1 MWNGWRERKNLY
13 DINIWWDLGKTKIK
27 ELAVWCSKKIT
38 IERNGWIRDLEKQID
53 ILKKKTSHDR
63 GEVKFWRANWW
74 IFRQLLL
81 KVPKID
87 LGSNGVCGGRST
99 RYFYQLEKIH
109 GKDQLWDKI
118 IDQDE
123 NILQGTDYVQ
133 KVQVRFYKDLYA
145 SQELEN
151 YGMTEHNFLSA
162 ESRQL
167 VLESKEKLERYIT
180 LEEITKALS
189 KWWTIK
195 SWSRWNMHRVL

>member
-1 MWNGWRERKNLY
+1 MDIQATVAEGAKNRSRVK
-13 DINIWWDLGKTKIK
+13 WWEEG
-27 ELAVWCSKKIT
+27 
-38 IERNGWIRDLEKQID
+38 G
-53 ILKKKTSHDR
+53 
-63 GEVKFWRANWW
+63 G
-74 IFRQLLL
+74 
-81 KVPKID
+81 
-87 LGSNGVCGGRST
+87 GGRST

-162 ESRQL
+162 ASRQL
-167 VLESKEKLERYIT
+167 VLERYVT
-180 LEEITKALS
+180 FDLTAGWQHHVKTREWYLDFTPFWGHLAS
-189 KWWTIK
+189 
-195 SWSRWNMHRVL
+195 

>member
-1 MWNGWRERKNLY
+1 M
-13 DINIWWDLGKTKIK
+13 DIQATVAEG
-27 ELAVWCSKKIT
+27 A
-38 IERNGWIRDLEKQID
+38 
-53 ILKKKTSHDR
+53 
-63 GEVKFWRANWW
+63 
-74 IFRQLLL
+74 
-81 KVPKID
+81 KID
-87 LGSNGVCGGRST
+87 LGSNGGGGGGGGGRRST

-151 YGMTEHNFLSA
+151 YGMTEHNFLSVA
-162 ESRQL
+162 SRQL

-189 KWWTIK
+189 K
-195 SWSRWNMHRVL
+195 